1 MKKLILTVIINDGE
15 TKTNIETEGIE
26 TNGEVL
32 DILGKARDM
41 ELFEYGIEMRRSKND

>member
-1 MKKLILTVIINDGE
+1 MKKLILTAIIESGVM
-15 TKTNIETEGIE
+15 KTNIEIEGIK

-41 ELFEYGIEMRRSKND
+41 ELLEIGKKAGGQKND

>member
-1 MKKLILTVIINDGE
+1 MKKLILTVTIDNE
-15 TKTNIETEGIE
+15 VMKTNIETEGIE

-41 ELFEYGIEMRRSKND
+41 ELFEYGIETRRSKK